1 MRPETH
7 KIIIE
12 KLLPVM
18 KLVKGNL
25 EGEVEKK
32 GTDEFVFCFENCYT
46 EEETEKHV
54 TQKIPSLKESDV
66 RNFYQLFLTMIDKD
80 SKEAYLKDAEDCASE
95 RMSQG
100 DDNSEE
106 PKRRQGEARVHLTNV
121 NLTAAKII
129 NNTMIK
135 GYVF

>member
-12 KLLPVM
+12 KLLPAM
-18 KLVKGNL
+18 KLVKGIL
-25 EGEVEKK
+25 EGEVEKN

-46 EEETEKHV
+46 EEETEKHL

-66 RNFYQLFLTMIDKD
+66 KNFYQLFLTMIDKD

-106 PKRRQGEARVHLTNV
+106 PKRRQGEASTSHKCEPNC
-121 NLTAAKII
+121 NKHY
-129 NNTMIK
+129 K
-135 GYVF
+135 